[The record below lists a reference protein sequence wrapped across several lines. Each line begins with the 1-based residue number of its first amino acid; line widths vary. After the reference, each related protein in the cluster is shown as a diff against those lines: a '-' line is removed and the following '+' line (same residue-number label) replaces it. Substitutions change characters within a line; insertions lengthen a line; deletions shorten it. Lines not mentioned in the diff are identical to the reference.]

1 VNTSKK
7 PLIVGIGGAS
17 RENSVTERALR
28 YALAAAEEYGATT
41 QLFTHDQLD
50 VPRYAPEIPDRT
62 PAAAALVRSFREF
75 DGLILASPSYHGTFS
90 GMVKNVLDY
99 TEDLRA
105 DTQTYFNGRPVA
117 LIAAAHGWQDVGY
130 TLVSMRS
137 VVHALRGWP
146 TPLGLGIS
154 TLADPFDEQ
163 GNCLDEKVA
172 GGLRAL
178 AEQVVKFAGNREFLV
193 ERIEAETKA

>member
-1 VNTSKK
+1 
-7 PLIVGIGGAS
+7 
-17 RENSVTERALR
+17 
-28 YALAAAEEYGATT
+28 
-41 QLFTHDQLD
+41 
-50 VPRYAPEIPDRT
+50 
-62 PAAAALVRSFREF
+62 
-75 DGLILASPSYHGTFS
+75 
-90 GMVKNVLDY
+90 
-99 TEDLRA
+99 
-105 DTQTYFNGRPVA
+105 VA

-146 TPLGLGIS
+146 TPLGVGIS